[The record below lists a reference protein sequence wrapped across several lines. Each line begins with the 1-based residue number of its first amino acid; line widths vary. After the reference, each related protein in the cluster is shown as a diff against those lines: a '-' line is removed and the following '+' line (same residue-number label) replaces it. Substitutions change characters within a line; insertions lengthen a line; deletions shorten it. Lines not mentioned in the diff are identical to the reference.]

1 MEPALQYLEAQKIA
15 RTASLSVRVHSLEW
29 LQACSSGA
37 DLVYWVASPVLWA
50 TRMIYNIYI
59 YYNV

>member
-50 TRMIYNIYI
+50 TRMDI
-59 YYNV
+59 